1 MYIPLVIVARESAW
15 TQEQADLIL
24 GQLVLAQKV
33 KWAFFGV
40 MLGLGVMCIGLTAMY
55 ISRRRRIKRELL
67 RSGCTSVYQLIE
79 NDEIK
84 F

>member
-33 KWAFFGV
+33 KWTFFGV

-67 RSGCTSVYQLIE
+67 KSGCTSVYQLIE